1 LSSNHTFQ
9 QIEDTL
15 HHLASPKRSHTFWGM
30 VLVLIVV
37 SGLLWSKHGGWI
49 SHPNDNYLML
59 SPDGFKN
66 YMTTAWHVRHDSTL
80 VHYRGMNYPYGE
92 HSLFTDNQP
101 IFSSALQWWHRKISD
116 IGISTVGIINISQ
129 LISILL
135 GCAIL
140 FLLLRKLHLPVWYA
154 GLVTIGL
161 TFLSPQYHRFDGHFG
176 LSHTFVITGL
186 LYLLCCYEERK
197 SKRYQSLQIGA
208 LVWFASQLH
217 FYYLGLALLF
227 LSLYLLFQV
236 MSDFTW
242 DNIKARFSHWLVM
255 LILPY
260 ALLNIWIHWAD
271 FHTDRPATP
280 YGFTSYIGFWEGI
293 FLPYEEFPLHQW
305 INKNITKIRTV
316 DGETKAYSGVLVFLF
331 TLGLILSGLFRRIK
345 NVFTLRPFHFSHLL
359 TGLKIYPT
367 EWDNFA
373 HHRVQKQYLR
383 GIFTAAFLL
392 LLFSCGFPFAIKSWE
407 WTANYFG
414 PLRQFRGLGRF
425 TWVFFY
431 VANIAVFYS
440 IYHHS
445 QLLPRKWFK
454 NAESKGI
461 PILKNLMLFLP
472 LCILGYES
480 FTFQK
485 IKKLQLSENTEI
497 KAILT
502 EKPNSKWLEKV
513 DFAKYQALLP
523 LPYYHMGSENIW
535 LDIDFGLFIRTQL
548 TAFHTG
554 VPDMGVNMS
563 RTSVGQTVKS
573 VQLTLEPGEIPAII
587 QDFPDSRPLAL
598 MVQPEKWEEVQK
610 RYKHLVSKAKL
621 LYSSDQVR
629 VMELPIDSL
638 LLAVKENQIAVKKEM
653 ESRKLY
659 GFGTW
664 RSTQPKKD
672 FYYQS
677 FDSLPQPEHAFRGKG
692 AYKGV
697 MSDTTWLYNAQLPK
711 GNYSISVWCK
721 ATLDMGMNNEM
732 KIIDNKKSD
741 GTELKFK
748 HEGLR
753 FYLKQIVG
761 DWGLFEVN
769 FDVHSDESHVRI
781 FMQKKGVDNPF
792 YIDDVVI
799 KPINTEI
806 YRNELGWVVRNNFW
820 YKD

>member
-1 LSSNHTFQ
+1 M
-9 QIEDTL
+9 
-15 HHLASPKRSHTFWGM
+15 ASPKRSHTFWGM
-30 VLVLIVV
+30 ILVLIAV
-37 SGLLWSKHGGWI
+37 SGLLWSKHGGWAT
-49 SHPNDNYLML
+49 HPNDNYLML

-101 IFSSALQWWHRKISD
+101 VFSSALQWWHRKVSD
-116 IGISTVGIINISQ
+116 IGTSTVGIINISQ
-129 LISILL
+129 LLSILL

-154 GLVTIGL
+154 GLVTIGM
-161 TFLSPQYHRFDGHFG
+161 TFLAPQYHRFDGHFG

-186 LYLLCCYEERK
+186 LYLLCRYEERK

-208 LVWFASQLH
+208 LVWFAAQLH

-227 LSLYLLFQV
+227 LSLYMAFQV

-242 DNIKARFSHWLVM
+242 GNIKARFSHWLVM
-255 LILPY
+255 IILPY

-271 FHTDRPATP
+271 FHPDRPATP

-293 FLPYEEFPLHQW
+293 FLPYEQFPLHQW
-305 INKNITKIRTV
+305 INAHITKIRTI
-316 DGETKAYSGVLVFLF
+316 DGETKAYAGVLVFLF
-331 TLGLILSGLFRRIK
+331 TAGLILSGLFRRIK
-345 NVFTLRPFHFSHLL
+345 NVFTLRPFRFSHLL
-359 TGLKIYPT
+359 TGLKIFPT

-392 LLFSCGFPFAIKSWE
+392 LLFSCGFPFAIKGWE

-431 VANIAVFYS
+431 VANITLFYS
-440 IYHHS
+440 LYHYS

-454 NAESKGI
+454 NQESKAI
-461 PILKNLMLFLP
+461 PILKNLMLALP
-472 LCILGYES
+472 LCILGYEA

-485 IKKLQLSENTEI
+485 MKPLQLSENTEL

-502 EKPNSKWLEKV
+502 SKPNSQWLEKV
-513 DFAKYQALLP
+513 DFTKYQALLP

-587 QDFPDSRPLAL
+587 QDFPDARPLAL
-598 MVQPEKWEEVQK
+598 MIQPEKWEEVQRK
-610 RYKHLVSKAKL
+610 YKHLVSKAKL
-621 LYSSDQVR
+621 LYNSDQIR

-638 LLAVKENQIAVKKEM
+638 IAAVQEHQISVKKEM
-653 ESRKLY
+653 QSRNLY
-659 GFGTW
+659 GMGVW
-664 RSTQPKKD
+664 RSTRPEKD

-677 FDSLPQPEHAFRGKG
+677 FDSLPQTENAFRGKG
-692 AYKGV
+692 AYKGI
-697 MSDTTWLYNAQLPK
+697 MSDTTWLYNSKLPK

-732 KIIDNKKSD
+732 KIIDNKISD

-769 FDVHSDESHVRI
+769 FDVHSDESRVRI

-799 KPINTEI
+799 KPINTEL
-806 YRNELGWVVRNNFW
+806 YRNEPGWVVRNNFW